1 MCLLVDTFLVAGS
14 ERRAILFTLPSI
26 VFPHPSLYT
35 PSVMPARFL
44 PPKRRG
50 NQLGS
55 ALLILFLVGSSIYY
69 IAAPQRADEATLDAA
84 PVVPISV
91 VTRAY
96 RSKELT
102 SISIRGSDVYAT
114 YQSGSVIR
122 AYKELGDTVSTLEWN
137 DPAVAT
143 DVTVENMEV
152 ENFFKSHLGDVL
164 FFLIF
169 IGLGIWIFR
178 SIARSQSTALS
189 FGKSK
194 ARIADARD
202 VKTTFK
208 DVAGCEEAKNDLQEI
223 VDFLKHP
230 KKYQAIGAKIPR
242 GALLVGAPG
251 TGKTL
256 LARAVAGEA
265 GVPFFSISGSEFVE
279 MFVGVGA
286 SRVRDLFLKAKRNA
300 PCIIFIDE
308 IDAVGRQRG
317 GAGFGGG
324 HDEREQT
331 LNQILTE
338 MDGFDK
344 ETNVIVM
351 AATNRPDVLDVALLR
366 PGRFDRRVFIDKPDL
381 SARHRIL
388 EVHARNKKMAKDC
401 DLLTIAKQ
409 SVGMAGADLEN
420 IMNEAAIYAAKRGAK
435 HIQNEDLVNA
445 VEKVTLGSEKR
456 SRKLTEKEK
465 RITAYHEVGHA
476 IVGHLCEESD
486 ELHKISIV
494 SRGFALGVTW
504 FLPKEDQYTTTKQ
517 KFLDEICGLMG
528 GRAAEALI
536 FGEIT
541 TGASNDIEKAS
552 AIARNMATRYGMD
565 ESDLG
570 LVSYGER
577 QGSGFLGIDL
587 GSSRNYSE
595 DVAKKID
602 TFVRSTIAQQYERAL
617 GMLTQHRNKLDEITE
632 KLLAVETMSAEEF
645 SQIFDGGTRK
655 KVKEGKKKADA

>member
-1 MCLLVDTFLVAGS
+1 MATSGMMPPRRQNQIFSLL
-14 ERRAILFTLPSI
+14 
-26 VFPHPSLYT
+26 
-35 PSVMPARFL
+35 
-44 PPKRRG
+44 
-50 NQLGS
+50 
-55 ALLILFLVGSSIYY
+55 LLIFLIVSSVYY
-69 IAAPQRADEATLDAA
+69 MTAPERTDDEKLTTAREVA
-84 PVVPISV
+84 ISEI
-91 VTRAY
+91 THAY
-96 RSKELT
+96 KDRQVEE
-102 SISIRGSDVYAT
+102 IIVRGSNVYAK
-114 YQSGSVIR
+114 QLSGSYIQS
-122 AYKELGDTVSTLEWN
+122 YKELGDSITTLGWN
-137 DPAVAT
+137 DPTNPVIVRI
-143 DVTVENMEV
+143 DNIELK
-152 ENFFKSHLGDVL
+152 NFFKAHLGDFL
-164 FFLIF
+164 FLILLVA
-169 IGLGIWIFR
+169 IGMWIFR
-178 SIARSQSTALS
+178 SLARSQNNALS
-189 FGKSK
+189 FGKSR
-194 ARIADARD
+194 ARIADARE

-208 DVAGCEEAKNDLQEI
+208 DVAGCDEAKNDLKEI
-223 VDFLKHP
+223 VDFLKNP
-230 KKYQAIGAKIPR
+230 RKYTAIGAKIPR

-286 SRVRDLFLKAKRNA
+286 SRVRDLFLRAKRNA

-344 ETNVIVM
+344 DTNVIVM

-381 SARHRIL
+381 LARKQIL
-388 EVHARNKKMAKDC
+388 EVHARNKKMGKGI
-401 DLLTIAKQ
+401 DLETIAKQ
-409 SVGMAGADLEN
+409 TVGMAGADLEN

-435 HIQNEDLVNA
+435 QITQEHLSEA

-456 SRKLTEKEK
+456 SRKLSDKEK

-476 IVGHLCEESD
+476 IVGHLCPESD
-486 ELHKISIV
+486 PLHKISIV

-517 KFLDEICGLMG
+517 KFLDEICGLLG
-528 GRAAEALI
+528 GRAAEELV
-536 FGEIT
+536 FNEIT

-565 ESDLG
+565 EEELG
-570 LVSYGER
+570 LVAYGER
-577 QGSGFLGIDL
+577 QGSAYLGVDL
-587 GSSRNYSE
+587 GMSRNYSE
-595 DVAKKID
+595 DIAKKID
-602 TFVRSTIAQQYERAL
+602 EFVKRVIAEQYDRAKKHL
-617 GMLTQHRNKLDEITE
+617 KDYRGKLDELVET
-632 KLLAVETMSAEEF
+632 LLEIETMSFEEF
-645 SQIFDGGTRK
+645 LEIFDGKKPARK
-655 KVKEGKKKADA
+655 AKTSKEEKVS

>member
-1 MCLLVDTFLVAGS
+1 MFLIASSVYYMTAPDRSDDEKLLNAREVPVS
-14 ERRAILFTLPSI
+14 AITKAYDSRQLQSI
-26 VFPHPSLYT
+26 T
-35 PSVMPARFL
+35 
-44 PPKRRG
+44 
-50 NQLGS
+50 
-55 ALLILFLVGSSIYY
+55 
-69 IAAPQRADEATLDAA
+69 
-84 PVVPISV
+84 
-91 VTRAY
+91 
-96 RSKELT
+96 
-102 SISIRGSDVYAT
+102 IRGSNVYAK
-114 YQSGSVIR
+114 QNSGSYIQS
-122 AYKELGDTVSTLEWN
+122 YKEVGDSITTLGWN
-137 DPAVAT
+137 DAKNP
-143 DVTVENMEV
+143 TVVQVDNIEV
-152 ENFFKSHLGDVL
+152 KNFFKAHLGDLL
-164 FFLIF
+164 FFVLL
-169 IGLGIWIFR
+169 IGLGMWVFR

-194 ARIADARD
+194 ARIADARE

-208 DVAGCEEAKNDLQEI
+208 DVAGCDEAKEDLKEI
-223 VDFLKHP
+223 VDFLKNP
-230 KKYQAIGAKIPR
+230 KKYTTIGAKIPR

-351 AATNRPDVLDVALLR
+351 AATNRPDVLDSALLR

-381 SARHRIL
+381 VARKQIL

-401 DLLTIAKQ
+401 DLETIAKQ

-435 HIQNEDLVNA
+435 LVQNEDLVNA

-456 SRKLTEKEK
+456 SRKLNEKEK
-465 RITAYHEVGHA
+465 SITAYHEVGHA

-486 ELHKISIV
+486 PLHKISIV

-528 GRAAEALI
+528 GRAAEEII

-552 AIARNMATRYGMD
+552 SIARNMATRYGMD
-565 ESDLG
+565 ADELG
-570 LVSYGER
+570 IVNYGER
-577 QGSGFLGIDL
+577 QGSMYLGTDL

-595 DVAKKID
+595 DIAEKID
-602 TFVRSTIAQQYERAL
+602 TFVARTIGEQYERAKKIL
-617 GMLTQHRNKLDEITE
+617 KDHRSKLDEITE
-632 KLLAVETMSAEEF
+632 KLLKIETMSFDEF
-645 SQIFDGGTRK
+645 SEIFDGGKRK
-655 KVKEGKKKADA
+655 KEKAKK